1 MDIKSQ
7 QALLVF
13 CSCPDTDSAKS
24 LAATLVHESLVACA
38 QVSQTVDSFYVW
50 QGELCQETEVSLQL
64 KCLASA
70 YPRLEQRILELHP
83 YEVPEIIA
91 VPISHGLP
99 AYLDWIKDNTK
110 L

>member
-7 QALLVF
+7 QVLLVF

-24 LAATLVHESLVACA
+24 LAATLVRESLVACA
-38 QVSQTVDSFYVW
+38 QVSQNVDSFYVW
-50 QGELCQETEVSLQL
+50 QGELCQEAEVSLQL

-70 YPRLEQRILELHP
+70 YPKLEQRILELHP

>member
-13 CSCPDTDSAKS
+13 CSYPDTDSAKS
-24 LAATLVHESLVACA
+24 LAATLVRESLVACA
-38 QVSQTVDSFYVW
+38 QVSQTVDSFYAW